1 MLQRRHGYCIN
12 LLWELAAAFLMILHE
27 TTVVLQIRVGEIHK
41 LKMIMESYHQYPN
54 IQRQKN
60 KLKNIQNLQCS

>member
-1 MLQRRHGYCIN
+1 
-12 LLWELAAAFLMILHE
+12 MILHE